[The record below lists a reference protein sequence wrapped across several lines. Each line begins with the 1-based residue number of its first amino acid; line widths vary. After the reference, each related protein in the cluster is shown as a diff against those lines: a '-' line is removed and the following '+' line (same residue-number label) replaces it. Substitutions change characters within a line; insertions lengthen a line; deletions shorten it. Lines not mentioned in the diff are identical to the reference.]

1 VKKHVKPRVKKRAHP
16 RVTKHKK
23 KVVVAATTTTRKPNP
38 KSQRA
43 SRASSV
49 VPATAAS
56 SAHSSRFVPLLFGL
70 ALGLA
75 LLVVLLGL
83 APPWVLPGPVL
94 ALVYNRRDAL
104 IFGGFATAAGLGLG
118 LAIAVS

>member
-1 VKKHVKPRVKKRAHP
+1 VKKR
-16 RVTKHKK
+16 KK
-23 KVVVAATTTTRKPNP
+23 RIIVAATTSKPDP
-38 KSQRA
+38 KSQRP
-43 SRASSV
+43 SRAASV
-49 VPATAAS
+49 APATAAS
-56 SAHSSRFVPLLFGL
+56 SARPSRFVPLLFGL
-70 ALGLA
+70 VLGLA
-75 LLVVLLGL
+75 LFVVLLGL

>member
-1 VKKHVKPRVKKRAHP
+1 VKKRAHP
-16 RVTKHKK
+16 RVKKHKK
-23 KVVVAATTTTRKPNP
+23 KVIVAATTTTRKPNP
-38 KSQRA
+38 KSQTA

-56 SAHSSRFVPLLFGL
+56 SARSSRFEPLVFGL

-75 LLVVLLGL
+75 LFVVLLGL

-94 ALVYNRRDAL
+94 ALVDNRRDAL